1 MIRKR
6 IAAAI
11 VILLAFLLQT
21 TVFQPIKLADAVP
34 NLLLAVTIT
43 YGYLRGRT
51 SGLVIGFVCGLLLD
65 CMYGSV
71 IGLYAFIFLP
81 IGFVVGFCRKIYF
94 TDSLILPIVLIAS
107 GDFAYCMYFYIT
119 EFLMRGRLHFWF
131 YVLHKF
137 LPEILYTT
145 LVGVLVYGFLS
156 RLDKK
161 FDSKRKEI

>member
-71 IGLYAFIFLP
+71 IGLYAFIFLT
-81 IGFVVGFCRKIYF
+81 IGFEYRRKNERCQTAVWKLSKSQMGRKY
-94 TDSLILPIVLIAS
+94 SVKIL
-107 GDFAYCMYFYIT
+107 F
-119 EFLMRGRLHFWF
+119 
-131 YVLHKF
+131 
-137 LPEILYTT
+137 
-145 LVGVLVYGFLS
+145 
-156 RLDKK
+156 
-161 FDSKRKEI
+161 